1 MIPGATPIKVFFS
14 HSWGVQGMA
23 YEDDYIQTTTYTHAG
38 WQTFCT
44 HIHTRIQPHTLRTHT
59 RTFAHAFSA
68 RCREH
73 IAGSSALL
81 IKVW

>member
-1 MIPGATPIKVFFS
+1 
-14 HSWGVQGMA
+14 MA

-59 RTFAHAFSA
+59 HAHLHMLFL
-68 RCREH
+68 RGVENT
-73 IAGSSALL
+73 
-81 IKVW
+81 